1 MADLDQIIEALASQ
15 TERKAIHWVPTVE
28 LNSFTTSVGAISIV
42 VRDLSGA
49 SFALTPASE
58 IQLEVR
64 NQWGEP
70 EEVVSSTRG
79 LAWEIDPFPT
89 EQRATA
95 LRNLYTLARRSARG
109 GQDTLD
115 QLARNL
121 GLT

>member
-1 MADLDQIIEALASQ
+1 MADLDQIIEALVSQ
-15 TERKAIHWVPTVE
+15 TERKAIQWVPTVE
-28 LNSFTTSVGAISIV
+28 PNSFTASVGAISIV
-42 VRDLSGA
+42 VRDL

-79 LAWEIDPFPT
+79 PAWEFDPFPT
-89 EQRATA
+89 ERRATS

-121 GLT
+121 GLN